1 MNRRERRAAA
11 KQATVLRPMSAV
23 NYPPPAVAE
32 DAYAAAVS
40 SCQRQDFALAE
51 SLCRLALR
59 RNPRH
64 LRALVLLGEI
74 AHQGGRNK
82 LAVRLLREALD
93 LDATDVTAHDIIA
106 VVYQKLGRVDDAVE
120 HFARAIALGLGD
132 AERLIKQSAAVS
144 LALKRLANAWP
155 RQLGLAELL
164 GPQGPSLLGREPML
178 LALLQV
184 RVVHDLELERLLTVL
199 RRDLLQQAADETGFA
214 DDGDALTFFCAL
226 ARQCFLND
234 YVFALRDGEREQ
246 LRRVQDRLA
255 GALEAGKDIA
265 PRDLIAAASYL
276 PLHSLLDAA
285 ALLNRTWPD
294 AAGPLLTEQ
303 IRNPLEEDADRVNI
317 PALTQIYDTVS
328 VQVQS
333 QYEENPYPRWTI
345 APEVKPTTIAH
356 FLRDRLGVAPT
367 GWQDNRTDAE
377 ILIAGCGT
385 GFHSIDTALR
395 FPDARILAIDVSRA
409 SLAFACRESRAL
421 HLTNIGYG
429 QADILELSA
438 FDRRFDVIEA
448 VGVLHHLADPMAG
461 WRALL
466 SLLRPNGLM
475 FVGLYSALARQSLAA
490 ARTFIVERG
499 YRPTPDDIRTCRQE
513 LIASGWVPQF
523 RDFSSTSGCR
533 DLLFNVME
541 HQFTIPQIKAFL
553 DANHLTFLGF
563 EQLPPGV
570 REQFQ
575 QRFRGAN
582 SDRDLTAWH
591 DFEQQHPLT
600 FGNMYFFWIQKTDEA
615 ERSEVSPIT
624 RLSGSPI

>member
-1 MNRRERRAAA
+1 MNRKERRAAA
-11 KQATVLRPMSAV
+11 KQATVSRPVSAV
-23 NYPPPAVAE
+23 DDLPTAD

-40 SCQRQDFALAE
+40 ACQRQDFTAAE

-74 AHQGGRNK
+74 VHQGGRNK
-82 LAVRLLREALD
+82 LTVRLLREALD
-93 LDATDVTAHDIIA
+93 LDATDINAHDVIA
-106 VVYQKLGRVDDAVE
+106 IAYQKLGRIDDAVR
-120 HFARAIALGLGD
+120 HFSRAIALGLGD
-132 AERLIKQSAAVS
+132 VEQLIKQNATVS
-144 LALKRLANAWP
+144 LALKRLADAWP
-155 RQLGLAELL
+155 RQLGLVELL
-164 GPQGPSLLGREPML
+164 GPRGTSSLGREPML

-184 RVVHDLELERLLTVL
+184 RVVHDLELERLLTIL
-199 RRDLLQQAADETGFA
+199 RQNLLQQAADETGFA

-234 YVFALRDGEREQ
+234 YVFALRDGERDQ

-255 GALEAGKDIA
+255 EALEAGKGIA
-265 PRDLIAAASYL
+265 LRDLIAAASYL
-276 PLHSLLDAA
+276 PLHSLPNAA
-285 ALLNRTWPD
+285 ALLDRAWPD

-303 IRNPLEEDADRVNI
+303 IRNPLEENADRVNI
-317 PALTQIYDTVS
+317 PALTPIDDALS
-328 VQVQS
+328 MRVQS

-367 GWQDNRTDAE
+367 GWQDDRTDTE

-395 FPDARILAIDVSRA
+395 FPGARILAIDVSRA
-409 SLAFACRESRAL
+409 SLAFARRESRAL
-421 HLTNIGYG
+421 HLTNIDYA

-438 FDRRFDVIEA
+438 LDRRFDIIET

-466 SLLRPNGLM
+466 SLLRPDGLM
-475 FVGLYSALARQSLAA
+475 FVGLYSALARQSLVA
-490 ARTFIVERG
+490 ARTFIAERG

-513 LIASGWVPQF
+513 LIASGWIPQF

-533 DLLFNVME
+533 DLLFHVME

-553 DANHLTFLGF
+553 DANHLKFLGF
-563 EQLPPGV
+563 EQLPAGAQ
-570 REQFQ
+570 EQFQ
-575 QRFRGAN
+575 LQFPGAD
-582 SDRDLTAWH
+582 SIRDLTAWH

-615 ERSEVSPIT
+615 ESS
-624 RLSGSPI
+624 

>member
-1 MNRRERRAAA
+1 MNRKERRAAA
-11 KQATVLRPMSAV
+11 KQAAVSRPVSAV
-23 NYPPPAVAE
+23 DDPPTAD
-32 DAYAAAVS
+32 DAYAATVS
-40 SCQRQDFALAE
+40 ACQRRDFTAAE
-51 SLCRLALR
+51 SLCRLALS

-74 AHQGGRNK
+74 VHQGGRNK

-93 LDATDVTAHDIIA
+93 LDATDINAHDVIA
-106 VVYQKLGRVDDAVE
+106 IAYQKLGRIDDAVR
-120 HFARAIALGLGD
+120 HFSRAIALGLGD
-132 AERLIKQSAAVS
+132 VEQLIKQNATVS
-144 LALKRLANAWP
+144 LALKRLADAWP
-155 RQLGLAELL
+155 RQLGLVELL
-164 GPQGPSLLGREPML
+164 GPRGTSSLGREPML

-184 RVVHDLELERLLTVL
+184 RVVHDLELERLLTIL
-199 RRDLLQQAADETGFA
+199 RQNLLQQAADETGFA

-234 YVFALRDGEREQ
+234 YVFALRDGERDQ

-255 GALEAGKDIA
+255 EALEAGKGIA
-265 PRDLIAAASYL
+265 LRDLIAAASYL
-276 PLHSLLDAA
+276 PLHSLPNAA
-285 ALLNRTWPD
+285 ALLDRAWPD

-303 IRNPLEEDADRVNI
+303 IRNPLEENADRVNI
-317 PALTQIYDTVS
+317 PALTPIDDALS
-328 VQVQS
+328 MRVQS

-367 GWQDNRTDAE
+367 GWQDDRTDTE

-395 FPDARILAIDVSRA
+395 FPGARILAIDVSRA
-409 SLAFACRESRAL
+409 SLAFARRESRAL
-421 HLTNIGYG
+421 HLTNIDYA

-438 FDRRFDVIEA
+438 LDRRFDIIET

-466 SLLRPNGLM
+466 SLLRPDGLM
-475 FVGLYSALARQSLAA
+475 FVGLYSALARQSLVA
-490 ARTFIVERG
+490 ARTFIAERG

-513 LIASGWVPQF
+513 LIASGWIPQF

-533 DLLFNVME
+533 DLLFHVME

-553 DANHLTFLGF
+553 DANHLKFLGF
-563 EQLPPGV
+563 EQLPAGAQ
-570 REQFQ
+570 EQFQ
-575 QRFRGAN
+575 LQFPGAD
-582 SDRDLTAWH
+582 SIRDLTAWH

-615 ERSEVSPIT
+615 ESS
-624 RLSGSPI
+624 